1 MANNHGVT
9 VSLALLTLIIIKN
22 NFRNL
27 QLTVSVMLQ
36 WINHLLHQFKTKV
49 QHLKLQSIQL
59 NQHSF
64 IVQ

>member
-22 NFRNL
+22 SFRNL

-36 WINHLLHQFKTKV
+36 WINHLLLQFKTKV